1 MVPGEAKLIRAFTL
15 VELLVV
21 IALIAL
27 LASLLLPVLS
37 QAKAH
42 SLAIACGNNSK
53 QLGVAWRLYADD
65 NGGKLV
71 NNDVFNGWTVL
82 APPQTGQQIESP
94 NWVYGI
100 MDWSASPDNT
110 NAQLIADGL
119 LFPYTPQA
127 NVYKC
132 PADHVLS
139 AMQADSAFAQRA
151 RSVALNA
158 FIQGAANPGA
168 ASVPGFA
175 SYAKETD
182 LGAPAP
188 SLLWVFADEH
198 PDTINDGWF
207 RTRMDDT
214 NQWDDVPGSY
224 HNGACVFDF
233 ADGHVEVHKWVSH
246 KTCQPV
252 HFARDTIQD
261 PGSVDIHWMYTHT
274 SVPVP
279 VSGVQLPRINPGICP
294 QVQGSP

>member
-82 APPQTGQQIESP
+82 APPQTGQPIESP

-119 LFPYTPQA
+119 LFPYT
-127 NVYKC
+127 
-132 PADHVLS
+132 
-139 AMQADSAFAQRA
+139 
-151 RSVALNA
+151 
-158 FIQGAANPGA
+158 
-168 ASVPGFA
+168 
-175 SYAKETD
+175 
-182 LGAPAP
+182 
-188 SLLWVFADEH
+188 
-198 PDTINDGWF
+198 
-207 RTRMDDT
+207 
-214 NQWDDVPGSY
+214 
-224 HNGACVFDF
+224 
-233 ADGHVEVHKWVSH
+233 
-246 KTCQPV
+246 
-252 HFARDTIQD
+252 
-261 PGSVDIHWMYTHT
+261 
-274 SVPVP
+274 
-279 VSGVQLPRINPGICP
+279 
-294 QVQGSP
+294 